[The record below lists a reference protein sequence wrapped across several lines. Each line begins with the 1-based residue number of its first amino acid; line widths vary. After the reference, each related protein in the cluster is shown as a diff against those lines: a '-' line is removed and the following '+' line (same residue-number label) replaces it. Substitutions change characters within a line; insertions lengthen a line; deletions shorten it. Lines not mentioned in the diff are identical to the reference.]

1 MSHFGA
7 GGGQTA
13 AQKIGQFL
21 EAKAKKE
28 RDVAKKAEQQEDATA
43 SRYEL
48 MPIPFD
54 FSSAHK
60 AGPRPRDPPPPL
72 PSLLGLSLQSP
83 HGASPTAAT
92 PRPLPR
98 CVTLTPNPARRK

>member
-60 AGPRPRDPPPPL
+60 AGPRPRDLPHRSPPSWAYPFNGPMALPQPPRR
-72 PSLLGLSLQSP
+72 PDP
-83 HGASPTAAT
+83 CRGA
-92 PRPLPR
+92 
-98 CVTLTPNPARRK
+98 